1 MFCPQ
6 CGAPNDA
13 TAKFCFKCGAALS
26 PVAPPLAPPPVADPR
41 VRGAAVP
48 AAVPATAEPPVAT
61 GTNPVVA
68 AILSF
73 FIPGLGQLVNT
84 DVKKG
89 ALMFVLWL
97 ILFVPTVGVG
107 SLAVAIWS
115 AVDGYR
121 VASGTATRW

>member
-26 PVAPPLAPPPVADPR
+26 PVAPPVAPPVADPR

-48 AAVPATAEPPVAT
+48 ATAEPMVAS
-61 GTNPVVA
+61 GANPVVA

-89 ALMFVLWL
+89 ALMFVLWI

-121 VASGTATRW
+121 VATGTAKRW

>member
-13 TAKFCFKCGAALS
+13 PAKFCFKCGAALS
-26 PVAPPLAPPPVADPR
+26 TAAPPAAAPPVADPR

-48 AAVPATAEPPVAT
+48 ATAEPSVAT
-61 GTNPVVA
+61 GTNPIVV

-73 FIPGLGQLVNT
+73 FIPGLGQLVNS

-89 ALMFVLWL
+89 ALMFVLWAV
-97 ILFVPTVGVG
+97 LFVPTVGVG
-107 SLAVAIWS
+107 SLAVSIWS
-115 AVDGYR
+115 AVDAYR
-121 VASGTATRW
+121 VATGAAKRW

>member
-13 TAKFCFKCGAALS
+13 SATVCFKCGAALS
-26 PVAPPLAPPPVADPR
+26 PVAPPVTATPQADPR

-48 AAVPATAEPPVAT
+48 AAAQPVVAT
-61 GTNPVVA
+61 GANPVVA

-97 ILFVPTVGVG
+97 ILFVPTAGVG
-107 SLAVAIWS
+107 SLAVAIW
-115 AVDGYR
+115 AAIDGYR
-121 VASGTATRW
+121 VAAGTAKRW

>member
-13 TAKFCFKCGAALS
+13 PAKFCFKCGAALS
-26 PVAPPLAPPPVADPR
+26 TVAPPAGAPPVADPR

-48 AAVPATAEPPVAT
+48 ATAEPAVAT
-61 GTNPVVA
+61 GTNPVVV

-73 FIPGLGQLVNT
+73 FIPGLGQLVNS

-89 ALMFVLWL
+89 VVMFVLAIVL
-97 ILFVPTVGVG
+97 GAATVGVG
-107 SLAVAIWS
+107 WVAVAIWS
-115 AVDGYR
+115 AVDAHR
-121 VASGTATRW
+121 VATGAAKRW